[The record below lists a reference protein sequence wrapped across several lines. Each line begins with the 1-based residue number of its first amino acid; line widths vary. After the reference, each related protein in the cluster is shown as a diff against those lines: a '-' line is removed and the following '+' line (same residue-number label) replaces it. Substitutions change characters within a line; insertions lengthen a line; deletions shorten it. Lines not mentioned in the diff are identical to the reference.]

1 MIVKNQ
7 DRRLILLDKS
17 DGKIYELD
25 PNTDTVVPDALCIEY
40 LGYGA
45 TDDYHYDVCR
55 KRLEFLRFDPVIMK
69 ELKDDPEADK
79 INIVT
84 IGYLKSL
91 QFETGKVI
99 ERRTKKV

>member
-1 MIVKNQ
+1 MVVKNQ
-7 DRRLILLDKS
+7 DRRLILFDRT

-25 PNTDTVVPDALCIEY
+25 PNADTVVPDSLCIEF

-45 TDDYHYDVCR
+45 TDDHHYDVCR
-55 KRLEFLRFDPVIMK
+55 KRLEFLRFEPAVMK

-79 INIVT
+79 VNIVT
-84 IGYLKSL
+84 VSYLKSL

-99 ERRTKKV
+99 ERRTKKA

>member
-7 DRRLILLDKS
+7 DRRLILFDRT

-25 PNTDTVVPDALCIEY
+25 PNADTVVPDALCVEF

-45 TDDYHYDVCR
+45 TDDHHYDVCR
-55 KRLEFLRFDPVIMK
+55 KRLEFLKFEPAVMK
-69 ELKDDPEADK
+69 ELKDDPDADK
-79 INIVT
+79 VNIVT
-84 IGYLKSL
+84 IDYLKGL

-99 ERRTKKV
+99 ERRTRKA